1 LLKLRRLSKH
11 KEALMKRQWFGVFV
25 VAGFATTAV
34 LGAQGNQSPANTP
47 PADAAAPPGIQRSQ
61 QAPPAQAKGNTV
73 TISGCIQDA
82 PMATAAAK
90 PAEPAAGVKTFYLNN
105 ATMAD
110 AGRDKA
116 AVGTSGL
123 TSTGYRLEGDD
134 KLITPHLNH
143 QVRIT
148 GMVQSSSAS
157 ATGAAAAAPGS
168 TAAAPTLKVEKVE
181 MVAAT
186 CAAPK

>member
-1 LLKLRRLSKH
+1 
-11 KEALMKRQWFGVFV
+11 MKRQWFGVFV
-25 VAGFATTAV
+25 VGFATTAV

-47 PADAAAPPGIQRSQ
+47 PPDAAAPPGIQRTQ
-61 QAPPAQAKGNTV
+61 PAQSAQIKGNTV

-90 PAEPAAGVKTFYLNN
+90 PAAGAKTFYLNH

-110 AGRDKA
+110 AGRDKG
-116 AVGTSGL
+116 AVGTTGL
-123 TSTGYRLEGDD
+123 ASTGYRLEGDD
-134 KLITPHLNH
+134 KLISPHLNH

-168 TAAAPTLKVEKVE
+168 TAAGPTLKVESVT
-181 MVAAT
+181 MVSAKCEAT
-186 CAAPK
+186 K

>member
-1 LLKLRRLSKH
+1 
-11 KEALMKRQWFGVFV
+11 MKRQWFGVFV

-47 PADAAAPPGIQRSQ
+47 PADAAAPPGIQRTQ
-61 QAPPAQAKGNTV
+61 QAPSAQTKASTV
-73 TISGCIQDA
+73 TITGCIQDA

-90 PAEPAAGVKTFYLNN
+90 PAEPAAGAKMFYLNN

-123 TSTGYRLEGDD
+123 SATGYRLEGEE
-134 KLITPHLNH
+134 KLISPHLNH
-143 QVRIT
+143 EVRIT

-168 TAAAPTLKVEKVE
+168 TAAGATLKVDKVE
-181 MVAAT
+181 MVSAT

>member
-1 LLKLRRLSKH
+1 
-11 KEALMKRQWFGVFV
+11 MNRQWFGVFV
-25 VAGFATTAV
+25 VAGFAATAV

-47 PADAAAPPGIQRSQ
+47 PADAAAPPGIQRTQ
-61 QAPPAQAKGNTV
+61 QAPSAQARGNTV

-90 PAEPAAGVKTFYLNN
+90 PAEPAVGAKTFYLNN

-123 TSTGYRLEGDD
+123 SSAGYRLEGDE
-134 KLITPHLNH
+134 KLISPHLNH

-148 GMVQSSSAS
+148 GTVQGSSAAIADARSAATSTSGTSSSAKTRN
-157 ATGAAAAAPGS
+157 ACAIAAASG
-168 TAAAPTLKVEKVE
+168 
-181 MVAAT
+181 
-186 CAAPK
+186 

>member
-1 LLKLRRLSKH
+1 
-11 KEALMKRQWFGVFV
+11 MKRQWFGVFV

-47 PADAAAPPGIQRSQ
+47 PPDAAAPAGIQRTPP
-61 QAPPAQAKGNTV
+61 APSAQAKGNTV
-73 TISGCIQDA
+73 TLSGCIQDA

-90 PAEPAAGVKTFYLNN
+90 PAEPAAATKTFYLNN

-123 TSTGYRLEGDD
+123 SSTGYRLDGEE
-134 KLITPHLNH
+134 KVISPHLNH
-143 QVRIT
+143 QVRIV
-148 GMVQSSSAS
+148 GSVQS
-157 ATGAAAAAPGS
+157 PGS
-168 TAAAPTLKVEKVE
+168 AGAPATLKVDSVT
-181 MVAAT
+181 MVSAKCEPAS
-186 CAAPK
+186 K